1 MSVCD
6 KTYDGT
12 TKAEVCKPGKLVGV
26 LDGDSVAIGSMVAK
40 FADANVQNS
49 KKVTV
54 TDIKLVGYDK
64 DNYVIV
70 EIDQPTANITSS
82 K

>member
-1 MSVCD
+1 
-6 KTYDGT
+6 
-12 TKAEVCKPGKLVGV
+12 
-26 LDGDSVAIGSMVAK
+26 MVAK
-40 FADANVQNS
+40 FADANVQNG